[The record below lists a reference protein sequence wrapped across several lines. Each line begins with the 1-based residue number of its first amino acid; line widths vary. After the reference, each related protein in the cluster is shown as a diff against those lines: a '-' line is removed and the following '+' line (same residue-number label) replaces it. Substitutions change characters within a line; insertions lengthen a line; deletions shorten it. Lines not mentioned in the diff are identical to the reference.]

1 MGEFERSVTGIG
13 ALAEPVR
20 RELYFFVCGQD
31 TAVSRDQAAD
41 AVGVPRHQAKFHL
54 DKLAAEGLLEADYA
68 RLDGRTGPGAGHP
81 SKLYRRAT
89 NEISVSLPR
98 RQYQLAGLLMADAIT
113 DAARTGAPVLDA
125 LDQAAATQGAIIG
138 RTAAK
143 RQEGDVLGSAVEALA
158 ETDTSHG
165 AKTRARGARELPV
178 SRARRGAY
186 RAGVPDEPRPG
197 RRALAGALAPDRLQV
212 VLEPAADRCCV
223 VLTASPH
230 R

>member
-158 ETDTSHG
+158 ENG
-165 AKTRARGARELPV
+165 
-178 SRARRGAY
+178 Y
-186 RAGVPDEPRPG
+186 EPRRENERVVLANCPFHALAAVHTELVC
-197 RRALAGALAPDRLQV
+197 RMNRALVAALAGALAPDRLQV